1 MKGQGE
7 DASTNPRQPGEYSS
21 ELPQQQVKDIE
32 QQQGK
37 DFSTPDPAVAAHKKA
52 EAPLDRP
59 PQQEE

>member
-21 ELPQQQVKDIE
+21 ELPQQQVNAIE

-37 DFSTPDPAVAAHKKA
+37 DFSTPDAAVAAHKKA
-52 EAPLDRP
+52 GAQPAQP

>member
-21 ELPQQQVKDIE
+21 ELPQQQVNAIE

-52 EAPLDRP
+52 APPDQP